1 VESVVRPRA
10 DDWRLDGL
18 RGNLR
23 EHIADVRDA
32 EAVAGAVKRAKPEW
46 VFNLATYGAYPTQT
60 EVGRIFDTN
69 LSGTVNLL
77 EACLALG
84 VEAFVNSGSSSEYGY
99 KDHAPSESEPLEPN
113 SEYAVA
119 KAGASMYCRHAARS
133 HDAHVVT
140 LRLYSAYG
148 PWEEPARFVPT
159 LLARGLEQE
168 LPPLVNP
175 DVARDFVYVD
185 DVVDAFLLAA
195 GASTGERGAIY
206 NVGTGTQTTIGEA
219 VEVARRLLEIEA
231 EPKWGSMKD
240 RRWDTTTWVA
250 DSSLIRAELGW
261 QPSHDL
267 QAGLAATIAW
277 LRAGGPRERYG
288 RGASA
293 GS

>member
-1 VESVVRPRA
+1 VRPRSEG
-10 DDWRLDGL
+10 WRLDGL
-18 RGNLR
+18 KGNLR
-23 EHIADVRDA
+23 EHIADMRDA
-32 EAVAGAVKRAKPEW
+32 DAVASLVRRAKPDW
-46 VFNLATYGAYPTQT
+46 VFHLATYGAYPAQT

-77 EACLALG
+77 EACLAQD

-99 KDHAPSESEPLEPN
+99 KDQAPSESEPLEPN

-133 HDAHVVT
+133 HDAHIVT
-140 LRLYSAYG
+140 LRLYSAFG

-159 LLARGLEQE
+159 LLVRGLEKQ

-175 DVARDFVYVD
+175 KVARDFVYVD

-195 GASTGERGAIY
+195 GASAGERGAIY

-231 EPKWGSMKD
+231 EPDWGSMED
-240 RRWDTTTWVA
+240 RRWDTTTWIA

-261 QPSHDL
+261 QPAHDFE
-267 QAGLAATIAW
+267 AGLAATIAW
-277 LRAGGPRERYG
+277 MRAGAPSEQYG
-288 RGASA
+288 LGASA